1 MGQLLGQRLILAGA
15 ADRQILPLGAEGRR
29 LVAVG
34 RDVQFAG
41 DAFGQV
47 TGQRRA
53 LFQRNPRNRD
63 QRQDVRGAH
72 ARVRPLVAAHVDQLR
87 GPLHAG
93 KGRSDNRFGVADE
106 GYDRAVGRLA
116 RIHIKHLHAAR
127 RLDGRHDLSDHL
139 LVASLAEIG
148 HALHDTFL
156 HKLLLLG
163 FFCFKYTNFFGIFPT
178 ERNKKALFSEKQKGP
193 PDLLGRP

>member
-1 MGQLLGQRLILAGA
+1 MGQLLGQRLVLPGA
-15 ADRQILPLGAEGRR
+15 ADRQVLPLGTEGRR

-63 QRQDVRGAH
+63 QRQNVRGAH

-93 KGRSDNRFGVADE
+93 KGRPDDRFRVADE

-116 RIHIKHLHAAR
+116 RIHVEHLHTSR

-139 LVASLAEIG
+139 LVAPLAEIG
-148 HALHDTFL
+148 YALHDTFL
-156 HKLLLLG
+156 HKSEYLG
-163 FFCFKYTNFFGIFPT
+163 FLCFKYT
-178 ERNKKALFSEKQKGP
+178 KFSEFFRQSVT
-193 PDLLGRP
+193 